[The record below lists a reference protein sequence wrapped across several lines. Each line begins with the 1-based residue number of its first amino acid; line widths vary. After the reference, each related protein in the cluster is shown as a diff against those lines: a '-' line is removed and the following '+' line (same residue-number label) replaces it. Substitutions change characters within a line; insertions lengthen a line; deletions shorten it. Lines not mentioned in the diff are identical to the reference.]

1 MHGEGSSRMSADA
14 RPAPR
19 ARGADENLYIVAYD
33 IGDPRRWRRV
43 FRLMNGYG
51 EWVQLSVFQCRL
63 SRRRRIELKLALGE
77 IIDYA
82 RDHVVIL
89 DLGPA
94 AGIRPRVE
102 SLGKPFTVVE
112 RGPVIV

>member
-1 MHGEGSSRMSADA
+1 MRSDRSDLRAL
-14 RPAPR
+14 R

-33 IGDPRRWRRV
+33 ISDPRRWRLV
-43 FRLMNGYG
+43 FRVMNGYG

-63 SRRRRIELKLALGE
+63 SRRRRIELKFALVE
-77 IIDYA
+77 IIDHTQ
-82 RDHVVIL
+82 DHIVIL

-94 AGIRPRVE
+94 EGIRPHVE

>member
-1 MHGEGSSRMSADA
+1 MHSNDSDHGRELRG
-14 RPAPR
+14 
-19 ARGADENLYIVAYD
+19 RGAGENLYIVAYD
-33 IGDPRRWRRV
+33 ISDQRRWRRV

-51 EWVQLSVFQCRL
+51 EWLQLSVFQCRL
-63 SRRRRIELKLALGE
+63 SQRRRIELKFALGE
-77 IIDYA
+77 IIDNA
-82 RDHVVIL
+82 LDHVVIL

-94 AGIRPRVE
+94 ASIRPRVE